1 MIKTGVVTRSFPGR
15 TNEQT
20 ADYMKEHGFPTT
32 ELCLVASDSRYWAY
46 NGTSNISDLTDERFS
61 EICGIYR
68 SRGIE
73 IVSLG
78 VFTNLIEQDDMKR
91 FQVLNYFK
99 RHIELAGKNG
109 IPYVSTECG
118 FNPDHRG
125 VITATY
131 ERDIEILKRSMREL
145 LRECDKWNVDIAWEN
160 CAIDLVPSAKRVHD
174 IIKQIGHPRL
184 KVLLDPANF
193 IANSSEEDMFRYLSD
208 RIAYFHGKDRFVNDV
223 GSRLVGDGEIDWVK
237 FLRLYHEHNEGAPF
251 MIEFV
256 TPQNA
261 CEIRDRVTEF
271 DKLACSAVQ

>member
-1 MIKTGVVTRSFPGR
+1 
-15 TNEQT
+15 
-20 ADYMKEHGFPTT
+20 MKEHGFPTT
-32 ELCLVASDSRYWAY
+32 ELCLVAGDSRYWAY
-46 NGTSNISDLTDERFS
+46 NSTSNISELTDERFA
-61 EICGIYR
+61 EICDIYR

-91 FQVLNYFK
+91 FANLNYFK

-109 IPYVSTECG
+109 IPFVSTECG

-131 ERDIEILKRSMREL
+131 ERDVEMVKRSMREL
-145 LRECDKWNVDIAWEN
+145 LEECDKWGVDIAWEN
-160 CAIDLVPSAKRVHD
+160 CSIDLIPSAKRARD
-174 IIKQIGHPRL
+174 IIDQIGHPRL

-193 IANSSEEDMFRYLSD
+193 IANSSEEDMFHYLSD
-208 RIAYFHGKDRFVNDV
+208 KVAYFHGKDRRVNDV
-223 GSRLVGDGEIDWVK
+223 GSRLVGDGQIDWVK
-237 FLRLYHEHNEGAPF
+237 FLRLYHQHNEGAPF

-261 CEIRDRVTEF
+261 CEIRDRVTAF
-271 DKLACSAVQ
+271 DDKACAE